1 MITTPL
7 LYQAPTQMFN
17 KKKHQSTSYGVILL
31 YCRSTTSVDNVTEP
45 SSKQWY
51 TIVNERNHSY
61 SFSEFLR
68 GKFTLE
74 GQLCRKSHTSAYF
87 DILFERMTVQ
97 EQNILIKLYDNT
109 PRYQME
115 ATDNQFLDQIYNQ
128 DQLRSNIEKL
138 NKQLGKHLSLLS
150 SKNYEFCEI
159 GFPKGKRSRKETYLE
174 CAKRECFEETGIR
187 ADQYTILQE
196 NNASTRN
203 RPVCIEEEYVS
214 TNNIKYKNI
223 YYVGI
228 LKEYQT
234 KFPLGSLQLK
244 ESKNVML
251 VPLNK
256 LDQMPYT
263 RPYEIY
269 RKDTIVKI
277 KDMINKELRPF

>member
-1 MITTPL
+1 
-7 LYQAPTQMFN
+7 MFN

-31 YCRSTTSVDNVTEP
+31 YFE
-45 SSKQWY
+45 SSSNQWY
-51 TIVNERNHSY
+51 TVVNERNHSY

-87 DILFERMTVQ
+87 EVLFERMTIQ
-97 EQNILIKLYDNT
+97 EQNILIQLYEKT
-109 PRYQME
+109 PRYKLE
-115 ATDNQFLDQIYNQ
+115 SIDNQFLDQIYNQ
-128 DQLRSNIEKL
+128 DQLRTNIEKL

-159 GFPKGKRSRKETYLE
+159 GFPKGKRSRKESYLE
-174 CAKRECFEETGIR
+174 CAKRECFEETGIK
-187 ADQYTILQE
+187 AEQYTILE
-196 NNASTRN
+196 ETNGSPRS

-234 KFPLGSLQLK
+234 KFPLGSIQLK

-251 VPLNK
+251 VNLNIV
-256 LDQMPYT
+256 DQMPYT
-263 RPYEIY
+263 RPYETY
-269 RKDTIVKI
+269 RKETIIKI
-277 KDMINKELRPF
+277 KDLIKKELF